1 MKKKFIPLI
10 LLSVFTLNYF
20 AQTET
25 NRFWLSVNENNVLKT
40 GDRQIIPQKYL
51 TYHLNGQNLKTTLFS
66 APHERTT
73 KLENSTCVIYLPV
86 PNGSLQRFKLIE
98 SPIMEEAL
106 SAAYPQI
113 KTFAVRGIDDPYA
126 SGRLDWNL
134 YGFHGMV
141 MSPSGDFFIDPY
153 CLGNLEDYITYY
165 TADFRKDPKH
175 MHPEAE
181 MEESDAH
188 RKPSTGSVQNNP
200 NAQGK
205 TAAVACVGGM
215 LRTYR
220 LAVACTGEYAKAATG
235 MTGATN
241 PTRAQTLSKINT
253 SVNRVDGVYETEV
266 AVRLVL
272 VANDTLVIFTNP
284 STDPFNGN
292 NNANTLIGESQTVIT
307 NTIGTANFDIGHT
320 FSTGGGGLANLGVV
334 CSNTNKARG
343 ITGSSFPV
351 GDPYDIDYVAHEMG
365 HQFDG
370 NHTFNATTGSCNGN
384 RSGSTA
390 VEPGSGV
397 TIMGYAGICP
407 QNNIANNSIAYFHA
421 ISYDEIVAFT
431 QNGTGNSC
439 PVKTQTGNNPPVV
452 TVSNYMVPVSTPFY
466 LTGSGSDPDGDKLS
480 YSWEETDIGASAGN
494 WNSGNRPFFRSYA
507 PDTPQVHG
515 TNDFTRFFP
524 KVTAVISGNF
534 TNTLGEYL
542 PTSAQTLHFRLTAR
556 DKRMG
561 GGGVCSSDNAITVDA
576 SGPFTVT
583 YPSTTG
589 IIWPISTQQNVLWD
603 VNGTNTSPISC
614 DSVRISISYNSGAT
628 YTVLVNSTV
637 NDGVEAITVPTLGAT
652 ISSCRI
658 KVESIGN
665 VFYDISNNN
674 FTISTTTLNVGI
686 KQVSADNPN
695 AFTAWPN
702 PFSDQINFAADNLDS
717 KSSTRVLVL
726 DMLGRTVIEKNY
738 SGRSELK
745 ETLDLNGL
753 NSGVYFIT
761 LSNNGSKSVHRLVK
775 Q

>member
-10 LLSVFTLNYF
+10 LLSLFTLKF
-20 AQTET
+20 LAQEET
-25 NRFWLSVNENNVLKT
+25 NRFWLGVSENNVLKT
-40 GDRQIIPQKYL
+40 GGRQITPQKYL
-51 TYHLNGQNLKTTLFS
+51 TYHLNGQNLKSTLFS
-66 APHERTT
+66 APQERNTR
-73 KLENSTCVIYLPV
+73 LENSPCIIYLPV
-86 PNGSLQRFKLIE
+86 PNGELQRFKLVE
-98 SPIMEEAL
+98 SPIMEDAL

-113 KTFAVRGIDDPYA
+113 KTFAVKGIDDPYA
-126 SGRLDWNL
+126 NGRLDWNL

-153 CLGNLEDYITYY
+153 CLGNLEDYISYY

-175 MHPEAE
+175 MHPETE
-181 MEESDAH
+181 MEGGDAH
-188 RKPSTGSVQNNP
+188 KKPERGTLQSSSNT
-200 NAQGK
+200 QGK
-205 TAAVACVGGM
+205 AASATCVGGM

-235 MTGATN
+235 SSGTVI

-292 NNANTLIGESQTVIT
+292 NNANTLIGESQTIIT
-307 NTIGTANFDIGHT
+307 NTIGSANFDIGHT

-334 CSNTNKARG
+334 CTNSSKARG
-343 ITGSSFPV
+343 ITGSSYPV

-407 QNNIANNSIAYFHA
+407 ANNIANNSIAYFHA

-431 QNGTGNSC
+431 QIGSGNNC
-439 PVKTQTGNNPPVV
+439 PVKTSTGNNPPVV

-466 LTGSGSDPDGDKLS
+466 LTGSATDPDGDKLS
-480 YSWEETDIGASAGN
+480 YSWEETDIGTAAGN
-494 WNSGNRPFFRSYA
+494 WNSGNRPFFRSYV
-507 PDTPQVHG
+507 PDTPQVYG

-524 KVTAVISGNF
+524 KVTAVISGNY

-561 GGGVCSSDNAITVDA
+561 GGGVCSSDNIITIDA

-603 VNGTNTSPISC
+603 VNGTNASPISC
-614 DSVRISISYNSGAT
+614 DSVRISISYNSGST
-628 YTVLVNSTV
+628 YSVLVNSTV

-652 ISSCRI
+652 ITSCRI

-674 FTISTTTLNVGI
+674 FTISTTTLSVGM

-695 AFTAWPN
+695 AFAAWPN
-702 PFSDQINFAADNLDS
+702 PFHDQLNFAADNLDS
-717 KSSTRVLVL
+717 KSSTKVLVM

-738 SGRSELK
+738 NGKSELK
-745 ETLDLNGL
+745 ETLELNGL

-761 LSNNGSKSVHRLVK
+761 LSNNGNKAIHRLVK
-775 Q
+775 E